1 MDRCQLI
8 APNDLVDDQNLHW
21 IYDDSDV
28 CDVGNDVTKI
38 KTSLRINNVALRLKP
53 IINFKTQSKTS
64 HPHSPLM
71 EHFLKTHSKFKEGKK
86 VKGTRQRYKDEI
98 TKMYNTKI

>member
-1 MDRCQLI
+1 MQWAIGKPRLDRFAYNKPCCQLI

-38 KTSLRINNVALRLKP
+38 KLL
-53 IINFKTQSKTS
+53 
-64 HPHSPLM
+64 
-71 EHFLKTHSKFKEGKK
+71 
-86 VKGTRQRYKDEI
+86 
-98 TKMYNTKI
+98 